1 MIERRPQFAVFVLGG
16 LLCAALDVG
25 LMKVLLWRG
34 SSPLLA
40 TSGGFLAGLLLNY
53 AFHARVTFS
62 RLASNGSFARFLC
75 VVAINYMITVALV
88 NLALALGFPPLAG
101 KIVSLPVVAVNGF
114 LLSKHWIFK

>member
-1 MIERRPQFAVFVLGG
+1 MTEHRPRFAIFVLGG

-25 LMKVLLWRG
+25 LMQLLLWQG
-34 SSPLLA
+34 CSALLA

-53 AFHARVTFS
+53 AFHARVTFG
-62 RLASNGSFARFLC
+62 RLTSGASFLRFLC

-88 NLALALGFPPLAG
+88 NLAIVLGFPPLAG

>member
-1 MIERRPQFAVFVLGG
+1 MIERVPRFVIFVLGG

-25 LMKVLLWRG
+25 LMQLLLWQG
-34 SSPLLA
+34 CSALLA

-53 AFHARVTFS
+53 AFHARVTFG
-62 RLASNGSFARFLC
+62 RLTSSGSFVRFLC

-88 NLALALGFPPLAG
+88 KLAIALGFPPLAG